1 LQVDALVQGRV
12 WTGSEALKIGLV
24 DKIGGLDDAI
34 AKAASLAKKL
44 QYSKL
49 SEYEKNFN
57 DLLANFPF
65 AKSKADF
72 IKEEIRKLP
81 YSTRDKITNS
91 KRCST
96 IMPFETYIKIST
108 IKHPLK
114 HLLERI
120 FLQNT
125 IVLYSLELRVRV
137 SNHKRFIQN
146 FFYTLYIKKIM
157 LKKIFKIIEF
167 LFFF

>member
-1 LQVDALVQGRV
+1 VQGRV

-96 IMPFETYIKIST
+96 IMPFEINI
-108 IKHPLK
+108 H
-114 HLLERI
+114 
-120 FLQNT
+120 
-125 IVLYSLELRVRV
+125 
-137 SNHKRFIQN
+137 
-146 FFYTLYIKKIM
+146 
-157 LKKIFKIIEF
+157 
-167 LFFF
+167 